1 MNGEINMNRKYMII
15 IVIISCFLVSCAQ
28 KPNVGERNGVRAATS
43 EHEDTE
49 EVQQQNTN
57 EIITNIPE
65 SISANSVTQRNLD
78 IFANYEGTKIE
89 RVIDVLNK
97 ESLFIDAVIDVDG
110 INRVSQYEYL
120 TKDITE
126 EVRANLF
133 QSVFLDAADE
143 AEYDELNDVWTLD
156 IDPDIRNYFLYQ
168 VSYSNGGTTVSGEQI
183 IILENRYYDLYPF
196 EDNRL
201 SAVSDSK
208 VDVSIDAAI
217 GICKRTVNAITNA
230 DNYVA
235 DCVQGYGNNGR
246 RPYYKIV
253 FRYTL
258 DGMPVSGYND
268 LTFLFDNNG
277 IEMVKGSLFSVK
289 EIGLTKNILS
299 PDEAV
304 ERLQE
309 QADFLI
315 FEDESQI
322 MVSKVTLEYIVINSP
337 EGKMLITPVWRFWL
351 GNDEDERNLLASG
364 LSTFGRLIEKE
375 KHTPDIY
382 ETLQNIASTLER
394 IEKILFLMERNQLAE
409 LSEKLRERHEI
420 IQTFA

>member
-28 KPNVGERNGVRAATS
+28 KSNVGEPNGVRAATS

-258 DGMPVSGYND
+258 DGMPVLGYND

-351 GNDEDERNLLASG
+351 GNDEDERNFLC
-364 LSTFGRLIEKE
+364 
-375 KHTPDIY
+375 H
-382 ETLQNIASTLER
+382 
-394 IEKILFLMERNQLAE
+394 KILAIDALTGELIWDERG
-409 LSEKLRERHEI
+409 H
-420 IQTFA
+420 TM

>member
-1 MNGEINMNRKYMII
+1 MNRKYMII

-28 KPNVGERNGVRAATS
+28 KSNVGEPNGVRAATS

-156 IDPDIRNYFLYQ
+156 IDTDIRNYFLYQ

-351 GNDEDERNLLASG
+351 GNDEDERNFLC
-364 LSTFGRLIEKE
+364 
-375 KHTPDIY
+375 H
-382 ETLQNIASTLER
+382 
-394 IEKILFLMERNQLAE
+394 KILAIDALTGELIWDERG
-409 LSEKLRERHEI
+409 H
-420 IQTFA
+420 TM

>member
-1 MNGEINMNRKYMII
+1 MHRKYMII

-43 EHEDTE
+43 EHEDTG

-208 VDVSIDAAI
+208 VGVSIDAAI

-351 GNDEDERNLLASG
+351 GNDEDERNFLC
-364 LSTFGRLIEKE
+364 
-375 KHTPDIY
+375 H
-382 ETLQNIASTLER
+382 
-394 IEKILFLMERNQLAE
+394 KILAIDALTGELIWDERG
-409 LSEKLRERHEI
+409 H
-420 IQTFA
+420 TM

>member
-1 MNGEINMNRKYMII
+1 MNRKYMII

-28 KPNVGERNGVRAATS
+28 KSNVGEPNGVRAATS

-351 GNDEDERNLLASG
+351 GNDEDERNFLC
-364 LSTFGRLIEKE
+364 
-375 KHTPDIY
+375 H
-382 ETLQNIASTLER
+382 
-394 IEKILFLMERNQLAE
+394 KILAIDALTGELIWDERG
-409 LSEKLRERHEI
+409 H
-420 IQTFA
+420 TM

>member
-1 MNGEINMNRKYMII
+1 MNRKYMII

-28 KPNVGERNGVRAATS
+28 KPNVGERNGVGAATS

-201 SAVSDSK
+201 STVSDSK

-351 GNDEDERNLLASG
+351 GNDEDERNFLC
-364 LSTFGRLIEKE
+364 
-375 KHTPDIY
+375 H
-382 ETLQNIASTLER
+382 
-394 IEKILFLMERNQLAE
+394 KILAIDALTGELIWDERG
-409 LSEKLRERHEI
+409 H
-420 IQTFA
+420 TM

>member
-1 MNGEINMNRKYMII
+1 MNGEINMHRKYMII

-28 KPNVGERNGVRAATS
+28 KSNVGEPNGVRAATS

-168 VSYSNGGTTVSGEQI
+168 ISYSNGGTTVSGEQI

-351 GNDEDERNLLASG
+351 GNDEDERNFLC
-364 LSTFGRLIEKE
+364 
-375 KHTPDIY
+375 H
-382 ETLQNIASTLER
+382 
-394 IEKILFLMERNQLAE
+394 KILAIDALTGELIWDERGHFF
-409 LSEKLRERHEI
+409 R
-420 IQTFA
+420 

>member
-1 MNGEINMNRKYMII
+1 MNGEINMHRKYMII

-28 KPNVGERNGVRAATS
+28 KSNVGEPNGVRAATS

-201 SAVSDSK
+201 STVSDSK

-315 FEDESQI
+315 FEDENQI

-351 GNDEDERNLLASG
+351 GNDEDERNFLC
-364 LSTFGRLIEKE
+364 
-375 KHTPDIY
+375 H
-382 ETLQNIASTLER
+382 
-394 IEKILFLMERNQLAE
+394 KILAIDALTGELIWDERG
-409 LSEKLRERHEI
+409 H
-420 IQTFA
+420 TM

>member
-1 MNGEINMNRKYMII
+1 MNRKYMII

-315 FEDESQI
+315 FEDENQI

-351 GNDEDERNLLASG
+351 GNDEDERNFLC
-364 LSTFGRLIEKE
+364 
-375 KHTPDIY
+375 H
-382 ETLQNIASTLER
+382 
-394 IEKILFLMERNQLAE
+394 KILAIDALTGELIWDERG
-409 LSEKLRERHEI
+409 H
-420 IQTFA
+420 TM

>member
-1 MNGEINMNRKYMII
+1 MNGEINMHRKYMII

-28 KPNVGERNGVRAATS
+28 KSNVGEPNGVRAATS

-351 GNDEDERNLLASG
+351 GNDEDERNFLC
-364 LSTFGRLIEKE
+364 
-375 KHTPDIY
+375 H
-382 ETLQNIASTLER
+382 
-394 IEKILFLMERNQLAE
+394 KILAIDALTGELIWDERG
-409 LSEKLRERHEI
+409 H
-420 IQTFA
+420 TM

>member
-1 MNGEINMNRKYMII
+1 MHRKYMII

-208 VDVSIDAAI
+208 VGVSIDAAI

-258 DGMPVSGYND
+258 DGMPVLGYND

-351 GNDEDERNLLASG
+351 GNDEDERNFLC
-364 LSTFGRLIEKE
+364 
-375 KHTPDIY
+375 H
-382 ETLQNIASTLER
+382 
-394 IEKILFLMERNQLAE
+394 KILAIDALTGELIWDERG
-409 LSEKLRERHEI
+409 H
-420 IQTFA
+420 TM

>member
-1 MNGEINMNRKYMII
+1 MHRKYMII

-168 VSYSNGGTTVSGEQI
+168 VSYSNGGTTVSGERI

-208 VDVSIDAAI
+208 VGVSIDAAI

-258 DGMPVSGYND
+258 DGMPVLGYND

-351 GNDEDERNLLASG
+351 GNDEDERNFLC
-364 LSTFGRLIEKE
+364 
-375 KHTPDIY
+375 H
-382 ETLQNIASTLER
+382 
-394 IEKILFLMERNQLAE
+394 KILAIDALTGELIWDERG
-409 LSEKLRERHEI
+409 H
-420 IQTFA
+420 TM

>member
-1 MNGEINMNRKYMII
+1 MNRKYIII

-351 GNDEDERNLLASG
+351 GNDEDERNFLC
-364 LSTFGRLIEKE
+364 
-375 KHTPDIY
+375 H
-382 ETLQNIASTLER
+382 
-394 IEKILFLMERNQLAE
+394 KILAIDALTGELIWDERG
-409 LSEKLRERHEI
+409 H
-420 IQTFA
+420 TM

>member
-1 MNGEINMNRKYMII
+1 MNGEINMHRKYMII

-201 SAVSDSK
+201 STVSDSK

-309 QADFLI
+309 QADFLN

-351 GNDEDERNLLASG
+351 GNDEDERNFLC
-364 LSTFGRLIEKE
+364 
-375 KHTPDIY
+375 H
-382 ETLQNIASTLER
+382 
-394 IEKILFLMERNQLAE
+394 KILAIDALTGELIWDERG
-409 LSEKLRERHEI
+409 H
-420 IQTFA
+420 TM

>member
-1 MNGEINMNRKYMII
+1 MHRKYMII

-43 EHEDTE
+43 EHEDTG

-201 SAVSDSK
+201 STVSDSK

-337 EGKMLITPVWRFWL
+337 EGKMLIIPVWRFWL
-351 GNDEDERNLLASG
+351 GNDEDERNFLC
-364 LSTFGRLIEKE
+364 
-375 KHTPDIY
+375 H
-382 ETLQNIASTLER
+382 
-394 IEKILFLMERNQLAE
+394 KILAIDALTGELIWDERG
-409 LSEKLRERHEI
+409 H
-420 IQTFA
+420 TM

>member
-1 MNGEINMNRKYMII
+1 MNRKYMII

-201 SAVSDSK
+201 STVSDSK

-309 QADFLI
+309 QADFLN

-351 GNDEDERNLLASG
+351 GNDEDERNFLC
-364 LSTFGRLIEKE
+364 
-375 KHTPDIY
+375 H
-382 ETLQNIASTLER
+382 
-394 IEKILFLMERNQLAE
+394 KILAIDALTGELIWDERG
-409 LSEKLRERHEI
+409 H
-420 IQTFA
+420 TM

>member
-43 EHEDTE
+43 EHEDTG

-201 SAVSDSK
+201 STVSDSK

-351 GNDEDERNLLASG
+351 GNDEDERNFLC
-364 LSTFGRLIEKE
+364 
-375 KHTPDIY
+375 H
-382 ETLQNIASTLER
+382 
-394 IEKILFLMERNQLAE
+394 KILAIDALTGELIWDERG
-409 LSEKLRERHEI
+409 H
-420 IQTFA
+420 TM

>member
-1 MNGEINMNRKYMII
+1 MNRKYMII

-351 GNDEDERNLLASG
+351 GNDEDERNFLC
-364 LSTFGRLIEKE
+364 
-375 KHTPDIY
+375 H
-382 ETLQNIASTLER
+382 
-394 IEKILFLMERNQLAE
+394 KILAIDALTGELIWDERG
-409 LSEKLRERHEI
+409 H
-420 IQTFA
+420 TM

>member
-1 MNGEINMNRKYMII
+1 MNGEINMHRKYMII

-43 EHEDTE
+43 EHEDTG

-201 SAVSDSK
+201 STVSDSK

-315 FEDESQI
+315 FEDENQI

-351 GNDEDERNLLASG
+351 GNDEDERNFLC
-364 LSTFGRLIEKE
+364 
-375 KHTPDIY
+375 H
-382 ETLQNIASTLER
+382 
-394 IEKILFLMERNQLAE
+394 KILAIDALTGELIWDERG
-409 LSEKLRERHEI
+409 H
-420 IQTFA
+420 TM

>member
-1 MNGEINMNRKYMII
+1 MNGEINMHRKYMII

-201 SAVSDSK
+201 STVSDSK

-351 GNDEDERNLLASG
+351 GNDEDERNFLCHKMLAIDALTG
-364 LSTFGRLIEKE
+364 ELIWDERG
-375 KHTPDIY
+375 HT
-382 ETLQNIASTLER
+382 
-394 IEKILFLMERNQLAE
+394 M
-409 LSEKLRERHEI
+409 
-420 IQTFA
+420 

>member
-1 MNGEINMNRKYMII
+1 MNRKYMII

-201 SAVSDSK
+201 STVSDSK

-258 DGMPVSGYND
+258 DGMPISGYND

-351 GNDEDERNLLASG
+351 GNDEDERNFLC
-364 LSTFGRLIEKE
+364 
-375 KHTPDIY
+375 H
-382 ETLQNIASTLER
+382 
-394 IEKILFLMERNQLAE
+394 KILAIDALTGELIWDERG
-409 LSEKLRERHEI
+409 H
-420 IQTFA
+420 TM

>member
-1 MNGEINMNRKYMII
+1 MNGEINMHRKYMII

-208 VDVSIDAAI
+208 VGVSIDAAI

-351 GNDEDERNLLASG
+351 GNDEDERNFLC
-364 LSTFGRLIEKE
+364 
-375 KHTPDIY
+375 H
-382 ETLQNIASTLER
+382 
-394 IEKILFLMERNQLAE
+394 KILAIDALTGELIWDERG
-409 LSEKLRERHEI
+409 H
-420 IQTFA
+420 TM

>member
-43 EHEDTE
+43 EHEDTG

-201 SAVSDSK
+201 STVSDSK

-315 FEDESQI
+315 FEDENQI

-351 GNDEDERNLLASG
+351 GNDEDERNFLC
-364 LSTFGRLIEKE
+364 
-375 KHTPDIY
+375 H
-382 ETLQNIASTLER
+382 
-394 IEKILFLMERNQLAE
+394 KILAIDALTGELIWDERG
-409 LSEKLRERHEI
+409 H
-420 IQTFA
+420 TM

>member
-1 MNGEINMNRKYMII
+1 MNRKYMII

-28 KPNVGERNGVRAATS
+28 KPNVGEPNGVRAATS

-168 VSYSNGGTTVSGEQI
+168 VSYSNG
-183 IILENRYYDLYPF
+183 
-196 EDNRL
+196 
-201 SAVSDSK
+201 
-208 VDVSIDAAI
+208 
-217 GICKRTVNAITNA
+217 
-230 DNYVA
+230 
-235 DCVQGYGNNGR
+235 
-246 RPYYKIV
+246 
-253 FRYTL
+253 
-258 DGMPVSGYND
+258 
-268 LTFLFDNNG
+268 
-277 IEMVKGSLFSVK
+277 
-289 EIGLTKNILS
+289 
-299 PDEAV
+299 
-304 ERLQE
+304 
-309 QADFLI
+309 
-315 FEDESQI
+315 
-322 MVSKVTLEYIVINSP
+322 
-337 EGKMLITPVWRFWL
+337 
-351 GNDEDERNLLASG
+351 
-364 LSTFGRLIEKE
+364 
-375 KHTPDIY
+375 
-382 ETLQNIASTLER
+382 
-394 IEKILFLMERNQLAE
+394 
-409 LSEKLRERHEI
+409 
-420 IQTFA
+420 

>member
-1 MNGEINMNRKYMII
+1 MHRKYMII

-28 KPNVGERNGVRAATS
+28 KSNVGEPNGVRAATS

-351 GNDEDERNLLASG
+351 GNDEDERNFLC
-364 LSTFGRLIEKE
+364 
-375 KHTPDIY
+375 H
-382 ETLQNIASTLER
+382 
-394 IEKILFLMERNQLAE
+394 KILAIDALTGELIWDERG
-409 LSEKLRERHEI
+409 H
-420 IQTFA
+420 TM

>member
-1 MNGEINMNRKYMII
+1 MHRKYMII

-351 GNDEDERNLLASG
+351 GSDEDERNFLC
-364 LSTFGRLIEKE
+364 
-375 KHTPDIY
+375 H
-382 ETLQNIASTLER
+382 
-394 IEKILFLMERNQLAE
+394 KILAIDALTGELIWDERG
-409 LSEKLRERHEI
+409 H
-420 IQTFA
+420 TM

>member
-1 MNGEINMNRKYMII
+1 MHRKYMII

-201 SAVSDSK
+201 STVSDSK

-258 DGMPVSGYND
+258 DGMPVLGYND

-351 GNDEDERNLLASG
+351 GNDEDERNFLC
-364 LSTFGRLIEKE
+364 
-375 KHTPDIY
+375 H
-382 ETLQNIASTLER
+382 
-394 IEKILFLMERNQLAE
+394 KILAIDALTGELIWDERG
-409 LSEKLRERHEI
+409 H
-420 IQTFA
+420 TM

>member
-1 MNGEINMNRKYMII
+1 MHRKYMII

-43 EHEDTE
+43 EHEDTG

-201 SAVSDSK
+201 STVSDSK

-315 FEDESQI
+315 FEDENQI

-351 GNDEDERNLLASG
+351 GNDEDERNFLC
-364 LSTFGRLIEKE
+364 
-375 KHTPDIY
+375 H
-382 ETLQNIASTLER
+382 
-394 IEKILFLMERNQLAE
+394 KILAIDALTGELIWDERG
-409 LSEKLRERHEI
+409 H
-420 IQTFA
+420 TM

>member
-1 MNGEINMNRKYMII
+1 MNGEINMHRKYMII

-201 SAVSDSK
+201 STVSDSK

-315 FEDESQI
+315 FEDENQI

-351 GNDEDERNLLASG
+351 GNDEDERNFLC
-364 LSTFGRLIEKE
+364 
-375 KHTPDIY
+375 H
-382 ETLQNIASTLER
+382 
-394 IEKILFLMERNQLAE
+394 KILAIDALTGELIWDERG
-409 LSEKLRERHEI
+409 H
-420 IQTFA
+420 TM

>member
-1 MNGEINMNRKYMII
+1 MNGEINMHRKYMII

-28 KPNVGERNGVRAATS
+28 KPNVGERNGVRAATP

-208 VDVSIDAAI
+208 VGVSIDAAI

-258 DGMPVSGYND
+258 DGMPVLGYND

-351 GNDEDERNLLASG
+351 GNDEDERNFLC
-364 LSTFGRLIEKE
+364 
-375 KHTPDIY
+375 H
-382 ETLQNIASTLER
+382 
-394 IEKILFLMERNQLAE
+394 KILAIDALTGELIWDERG
-409 LSEKLRERHEI
+409 H
-420 IQTFA
+420 TM

>member
-1 MNGEINMNRKYMII
+1 MHRKYMII

-201 SAVSDSK
+201 STVSDSK

-315 FEDESQI
+315 FEDENQI

-351 GNDEDERNLLASG
+351 GNDEDERNFLC
-364 LSTFGRLIEKE
+364 
-375 KHTPDIY
+375 H
-382 ETLQNIASTLER
+382 
-394 IEKILFLMERNQLAE
+394 KILAIDALTGELIWDERG
-409 LSEKLRERHEI
+409 H
-420 IQTFA
+420 TM

>member
-1 MNGEINMNRKYMII
+1 MNRKYMII

-201 SAVSDSK
+201 STVSDSK

-351 GNDEDERNLLASG
+351 GNDEDERNFLC
-364 LSTFGRLIEKE
+364 
-375 KHTPDIY
+375 H
-382 ETLQNIASTLER
+382 
-394 IEKILFLMERNQLAE
+394 KILAIDALTGELIWDERG
-409 LSEKLRERHEI
+409 H
-420 IQTFA
+420 TM

>member
-201 SAVSDSK
+201 STVSDSK

-315 FEDESQI
+315 FEDENQI

-351 GNDEDERNLLASG
+351 GNDEDERNFLC
-364 LSTFGRLIEKE
+364 
-375 KHTPDIY
+375 H
-382 ETLQNIASTLER
+382 
-394 IEKILFLMERNQLAE
+394 KILAIDALTGELIWDERG
-409 LSEKLRERHEI
+409 H
-420 IQTFA
+420 TM

>member
-1 MNGEINMNRKYMII
+1 MNRKYMII

-28 KPNVGERNGVRAATS
+28 KPNVGERNGVGAATS

-351 GNDEDERNLLASG
+351 GNDEDERNFLC
-364 LSTFGRLIEKE
+364 
-375 KHTPDIY
+375 H
-382 ETLQNIASTLER
+382 
-394 IEKILFLMERNQLAE
+394 KILAIDALTGELIWDERG
-409 LSEKLRERHEI
+409 H
-420 IQTFA
+420 TM

>member
-1 MNGEINMNRKYMII
+1 M
-15 IVIISCFLVSCAQ
+15 
-28 KPNVGERNGVRAATS
+28 
-43 EHEDTE
+43 
-49 EVQQQNTN
+49 
-57 EIITNIPE
+57 
-65 SISANSVTQRNLD
+65 
-78 IFANYEGTKIE
+78 
-89 RVIDVLNK
+89 NK

-208 VDVSIDAAI
+208 VGVSIDAAI

-258 DGMPVSGYND
+258 DGMPVLGYND
-268 LTFLFDNNG
+268 LTFF
-277 IEMVKGSLFSVK
+277 I
-289 EIGLTKNILS
+289 
-299 PDEAV
+299 
-304 ERLQE
+304 
-309 QADFLI
+309 
-315 FEDESQI
+315 
-322 MVSKVTLEYIVINSP
+322 
-337 EGKMLITPVWRFWL
+337 
-351 GNDEDERNLLASG
+351 
-364 LSTFGRLIEKE
+364 
-375 KHTPDIY
+375 
-382 ETLQNIASTLER
+382 
-394 IEKILFLMERNQLAE
+394 
-409 LSEKLRERHEI
+409 
-420 IQTFA
+420 

>member
-1 MNGEINMNRKYMII
+1 MNGEINMHRKYMII

-208 VDVSIDAAI
+208 VGVSIDAAI

-258 DGMPVSGYND
+258 DGMPVLGYND

-351 GNDEDERNLLASG
+351 GNDEDERNFLC
-364 LSTFGRLIEKE
+364 
-375 KHTPDIY
+375 H
-382 ETLQNIASTLER
+382 
-394 IEKILFLMERNQLAE
+394 KILAIDALTGELIWDERG
-409 LSEKLRERHEI
+409 H
-420 IQTFA
+420 TM

>member
-1 MNGEINMNRKYMII
+1 MNGEINIHRKYMII

-201 SAVSDSK
+201 STVSDSK

-258 DGMPVSGYND
+258 DGMPVLGYND

-351 GNDEDERNLLASG
+351 GNDEDERNFLC
-364 LSTFGRLIEKE
+364 
-375 KHTPDIY
+375 H
-382 ETLQNIASTLER
+382 
-394 IEKILFLMERNQLAE
+394 KILAIDALTGELIWDERG
-409 LSEKLRERHEI
+409 H
-420 IQTFA
+420 TM

>member
-1 MNGEINMNRKYMII
+1 MHRKYMVI

-28 KPNVGERNGVRAATS
+28 KPNVEERNRVRAATS

-57 EIITNIPE
+57 EIITNIQE

-126 EVRANLF
+126 EVRVNLF
-133 QSVFLDAADE
+133 QSVFLDVADE

-201 SAVSDSK
+201 SSVLDSN
-208 VDVSIDAAI
+208 VDVSIDDAI
-217 GICKRTVNAITNA
+217 DICKRTVNAIANA
-230 DNYVA
+230 GNYVA
-235 DCVQGYGNNGR
+235 DYVQGYGNNGR

-258 DGMPVSGYND
+258 DGMPISGYND

-299 PDEAV
+299 PEEAV

-315 FEDESQI
+315 FEEESQI

-351 GNDEDERNLLASG
+351 GNDDDERNFLC
-364 LSTFGRLIEKE
+364 
-375 KHTPDIY
+375 H
-382 ETLQNIASTLER
+382 
-394 IEKILFLMERNQLAE
+394 KILAIDALTGELIWDERG
-409 LSEKLRERHEI
+409 H
-420 IQTFA
+420 TM

>member
-1 MNGEINMNRKYMII
+1 MNGEINMHRKYMII

-258 DGMPVSGYND
+258 DGMPVLGYND

-351 GNDEDERNLLASG
+351 GNDEDERNFLC
-364 LSTFGRLIEKE
+364 
-375 KHTPDIY
+375 H
-382 ETLQNIASTLER
+382 
-394 IEKILFLMERNQLAE
+394 KILAIDALTGELIWDERG
-409 LSEKLRERHEI
+409 H
-420 IQTFA
+420 TM